1 MQSYDIAFI
10 GTIEANSY
18 EEALEQGHYLAAGVG
33 DSEQLAFSVVR
44 DFEYDNDGQRVL
56 YLDAVEEA

>member
-18 EEALEQGHYLAAGVG
+18 EEALEQGYYLAAGVG